1 MEEALDILWTYA
13 RREPIESNGKT
24 IVATISQSIA
34 AIRLIIRLEGG
45 KQRSEKQKVISEKR
59 ATAKHAIYDRT
70 TPISTIPTSLTDNS
84 PTPASK
90 GKAHDSGASE
100 QSAQPNIDTPTS
112 TCLVSSS
119 PRERK
124 LRTSRQEPNHP
135 IAKVAYPATKPR
147 KVCRQ
152 RPCVKKDKSP
162 NHTSKPRKVCL
173 QRSAAKE
180 DLYKENTLIGSS
192 IRGASLH
199 RFSNLTLTK
208 ALPP

>member
-34 AIRLIIRLEGG
+34 AIRLIMRLEGWLQKG
-45 KQRSEKQKVISEKR
+45 EKQKVKSEKQAAPAY
-59 ATAKHAIYDRT
+59 AT
-70 TPISTIPTSLTDNS
+70 

-90 GKAHDSGASE
+90 GKAHDSGANE
-100 QSAQPNIDTPTS
+100 QSTQANIDTPTS
-112 TCLVSSS
+112 TCLVGSS
-119 PRERK
+119 PEERK
-124 LRTSRQEPNHP
+124 LRTSQQEPNHST
-135 IAKVAYPATKPR
+135 AKVAYPATKPR

-152 RPCVKKDKSP
+152 RPCVKDDKSP
-162 NHTSKPRKVCL
+162 NHTSKPRKVCH
-173 QRSAAKE
+173 QHSAAKK

-192 IRGASLH
+192 IRGVPLH

>member
-34 AIRLIIRLEGG
+34 AIRLIMRLEGWLQKG
-45 KQRSEKQKVISEKR
+45 EKRKVKSEKQTVPTY
-59 ATAKHAIYDRT
+59 AAPTLT
-70 TPISTIPTSLTDNS
+70 TCDLPAAQYLTSDL
-84 PTPASK
+84 PTPTCK
-90 GKAHDSGASE
+90 GEPHDSEADE
-100 QSAQPNIDTPTS
+100 QSTQANIDTPAS
-112 TCLVSSS
+112 TCLVPPS
-119 PRERK
+119 PRKEK

-135 IAKVAYPATKPR
+135 TAKVAYPATKPR

-152 RPCVKKDKSP
+152 RPCVKDDKSP
-162 NHTSKPRKVCL
+162 KHTSKPRKVCL

-180 DLYKENTLIGSS
+180 DLYKGITLIESP
-192 IRGASLH
+192 IRSASLNCI
-199 RFSNLTLTK
+199 SSLTLAK

>member
-34 AIRLIIRLEGG
+34 AIRLIMRLEGWLQKG
-45 KQRSEKQKVISEKR
+45 EKQKVKSEKQAAPAY
-59 ATAKHAIYDRT
+59 ATPTLT
-70 TPISTIPTSLTDNS
+70 TCDLPAAQCLTSDL

-90 GKAHDSGASE
+90 GKAHDNEAGE
-100 QSAQPNIDTPTS
+100 QFAQTNIDTPAS
-112 TCLVSSS
+112 TCLVCSS
-119 PRERK
+119 PRKEK
-124 LRTSRQEPNHP
+124 LRTSQQEPNHP
-135 IAKVAYPATKPR
+135 TAKVSYHTSKPR

-152 RPCVKKDKSP
+152 RPCVKDDKSP
-162 NHTSKPRKVCL
+162 NYTSKPRKVCR

-180 DLYKENTLIGSS
+180 DLYKGITLIESP
-192 IRGASLH
+192 IRSASLNCI
-199 RFSNLTLTK
+199 SSLTLAK